1 MTTPRK
7 ILKNHGI
14 RPRKRLGQSFLK
26 DRNITD
32 RIVQT
37 ADIRKEDTVVEI
49 GAGLGIMTELL
60 AAQARRVIALE
71 IDPYLVSLLREELK
85 GHPNVEIIPTDVLKY
100 DFSLAC
106 QECLSGKLKVIGNIP
121 YNISSQILF
130 HLISYK
136 RCIACMILMF
146 QKEMADRIV
155 APVGTKDYG
164 VPSVALSMYGIVSH
178 EMTVPPECFYP
189 QPKVMS
195 SVLKIVMR
203 QKPLVDLKD
212 DDFFRKIVK
221 IAFSKRRKTL
231 LNNLRSANLPFCER
245 EINLSLEAAGIDG
258 RRRGETLTTEE
269 FGVLSN
275 VLFNKITGNHLSFSV
290 MPQPGEDI
298 SSNQGNNCNN

>member
-1 MTTPRK
+1 MIALPGK
-7 ILKNHGI
+7 ILKDHGI
-14 RPRKRLGQSFLK
+14 RPRKRLGQSFLE
-26 DRNITD
+26 DRNITSK
-32 RIVQT
+32 IVKI

-49 GAGLGIMTELL
+49 GAGVGIMTGLL
-60 AAQARRVIALE
+60 AVKARRVIALE
-71 IDPYLVSLLREELK
+71 VDPRLVAVLQEVLK
-85 GHPNVEIIPTDVLKY
+85 DHANVEISRTDVLKY

-106 QECLSGKLKVIGNIP
+106 QESGKLKVVGNIP

-130 HLISYK
+130 HLLGY
-136 RCIACMILMF
+136 RHCIAYMVLML
-146 QKEMADRIV
+146 QKEMADRII
-155 APVGTKDYG
+155 APVGTREYG
-164 VPSVALSMYGIVSH
+164 VPSVVLSMYSIVSH
-178 EMTVPPECFYP
+178 EMTVPPKCFYP

-231 LNNLRSANLPFCER
+231 LNNLRGANLPFCER

-258 RRRGETLTTEE
+258 SRRGETLTTEE

-275 VLFNKITGNHLSFSV
+275 VFFNKITGDHLSFSV

>member
-7 ILKNHGI
+7 ILQNYGI
-14 RPRKRLGQSFLK
+14 RPRKRLGQSFLEDK
-26 DRNITD
+26 NITSK
-32 RIVQT
+32 IVKI

-49 GAGLGIMTELL
+49 GAGVGIMTELL
-60 AAQARRVIALE
+60 AAQARMVIALE
-71 IDPYLVSLLREELK
+71 VDPYLVALLRETLK
-85 GHPNVEIIPTDVLKY
+85 GHPNVEIIPADVLKY

-106 QECLSGKLKVIGNIP
+106 QGCSAGMFKVIGNLP

-130 HLISYK
+130 HLISY
-136 RCIACMILMF
+136 RHCIACMILMF
-146 QKEMADRIV
+146 QKEMADRII

-164 VPSVALSMYGIVSH
+164 IPSVVLSMYSTVSH
-178 EMTVPPECFYP
+178 EITVPPDCFYP

-203 QKPLVDLKD
+203 QKPLIDLKD
-212 DDFFRKIVK
+212 NDFFRKIVK

-245 EINLSLEAAGIDG
+245 EIILSLEEARIDG
-258 RRRGETLTTEE
+258 SRRGETLTTEE

-275 VLFNKITGNHLSFSV
+275 ILFNKIMGNHSSCSLSTTPTSIVSV
-290 MPQPGEDI
+290 
-298 SSNQGNNCNN
+298 